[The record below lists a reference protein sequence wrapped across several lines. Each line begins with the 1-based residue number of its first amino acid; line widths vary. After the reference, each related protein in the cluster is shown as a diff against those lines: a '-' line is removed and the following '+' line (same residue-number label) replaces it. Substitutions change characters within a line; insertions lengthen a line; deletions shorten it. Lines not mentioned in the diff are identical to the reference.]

1 MHSNKKLRVLITDCT
16 VAMAKCYAI
25 IIITAS
31 TAKIG
36 CMVVCGNST
45 CRKLLWATVH
55 LGFSDTPLKLS
66 GTKTTQHFH
75 KPAQCHLL

>member
-1 MHSNKKLRVLITDCT
+1 MIKTGVTKLVLSYKLHLNKKLRVLITDCT
-16 VAMAKCYAI
+16 VAMAKCYAV

-45 CRKLLWATVH
+45 CRILL
-55 LGFSDTPLKLS
+55 
-66 GTKTTQHFH
+66 
-75 KPAQCHLL
+75 